1 MRWGC
6 WGWGLAVVEGAH
18 AGYWNRTPVQN
29 SKDGE
34 NSEQESAFRSL

>member
-18 AGYWNRTPVQN
+18 AGYWNRGGWTT
-29 SKDGE
+29 DGVE
-34 NSEQESAFRSL
+34 VTNVWTCIFLI